1 MQKIFSLILLTL
13 FSAHVFSQG
22 CTLNAS
28 APKDTLVCGERV
40 SLSAFGNAQGNA
52 FLSENFN
59 NGSYGPG
66 WQSTQQALWNNPCGA
81 GPDGTIHIW
90 MGNSSPVPRILTTT
104 SFNLSSCA
112 NAGVTICFDM
122 KFATQGDAAPCE
134 GPDEPQEGVYL
145 QYSTDNGATWTTLHY
160 FDPNGGTDPQFINW
174 RNWCFPVPQ
183 AALTAGTKFRW
194 YQDADS
200 GADYDHWGL
209 DNVVIYC
216 NDPTFNIVWQH
227 DGYNAGPT
235 GGTNPTP
242 VAPRTTT
249 TYIVTMSNGTTTCR
263 DSVTIA
269 VVNPTLNVNA
279 GLDTTVCTGQCTQLR
294 GTANVIQRPAKTPTY
309 TNQEIATV
317 TGTPGFPGIP
327 PFIPAVP
334 GSAYLNMDLNITNLN
349 QATVTNGYITSV
361 CIGSLNMTLGI
372 FGGVDLFDIYLV
384 CPSGDSILL
393 LKDSTVAGSSLT
405 NTCFVPAG
413 GPITAGSSP
422 YSGSYAPSESFNNLS
437 GCDAN
442 GVWSLRLRAVINGIA
457 LPQGTFNS
465 WSITFNDPEV
475 SYPGTFT
482 WTPTTGMTNS
492 NTLTPTVCN
501 VPGTYTLTVSDTAGC
516 VTRTDLVTV
525 SDQACCN
532 FSATAI
538 PTQATC
544 GASNG
549 SVDVT
554 PSVIDQ
560 YTYAWSDGPANTSSR
575 TGLAAGTYTVT
586 ITNSSNCSV
595 TRTVVITSSG
605 APTLSTSTTPTGCT
619 GSTGSAT
626 VSITAG
632 TGNTYSWSNG
642 ATTATASNLAAGT
655 YTVTVSGGSCSATA
669 SAIVTAAGAP
679 TLTTSATGSACSGA
693 NGSATV
699 SLTSGT
705 ATGYNWS
712 SGATTATASNLAP
725 GTYTVTVTAAGGC
738 SATATATVTSTG
750 GPTLSTS
757 ATGTGC
763 GGNTG
768 SATVSVTSGSATGYL
783 WSNGATT
790 ATATNLAAGTYTV
803 TVTAGAGC
811 SSTASAVVV
820 PTGAITLAT
829 SSTTTVCGANTGTAT
844 VTVTAGSATNF
855 IWSTG
860 ASTTTI
866 SNLAV
871 GSYTVTA
878 TGGNCSATATVAVAG
893 TASPVTATINKAIM
907 CNGDSAQVCAT
918 TGFSSYLWNTGET
931 TSCIT
936 VGDAGNY
943 YLTVTDQC
951 NFTASSNRVAV
962 NFYPQPPVSVS
973 VDGDTLL
980 AYGSVSYQW
989 YYNGQPVPGGNTGLL
1004 IAANAGSY
1012 VVVVTDANG
1021 CTASS
1026 QPIEVSFATGVNE
1039 LIKERM
1045 SVYPNPSH
1053 DGNWTLSVS
1062 EGWLNGQCEIFDA
1075 EGRLVYKAPVAQQKT
1090 DIGLNVQS
1098 GVYVIR
1104 LAKGNMLLSQR
1115 LIKL

>member
-1 MQKIFSLILLTL
+1 MQKIYSLILVVL
-13 FSAHVFSQG
+13 FSAQLFAQP
-22 CTLNAS
+22 CNLNVS
-28 APKDTLVCGERV
+28 SPKDTLVCGEGV
-40 SLSAFGNAQGNA
+40 LLSAFGQAQGNA
-52 FLSENFN
+52 FLSENFD
-59 NGSYGPG
+59 NGAFGPG
-66 WQSTQQALWNNPCGA
+66 WQSTQQATWNNPCGP
-81 GPDGTIHIW
+81 GPDGTTHIW
-90 MGNSSPVPRILTTT
+90 MGSSSPVPRILTTA

-122 KFATQGDAAPCE
+122 KFATQGNTAPCE

-160 FDPNGGTDPQFINW
+160 FDPNGGNDPQFINW

-216 NDPTFNIVWQH
+216 NDPTYSVVWPDGFNS
-227 DGYNAGPT
+227 GPT
-235 GGTNPTP
+235 GGTHF
-242 VAPRTTT
+242 VAPRVTT
-249 TYIVTMSNGTTTCR
+249 TYTVTMSNGTNTCL
-263 DSVTIA
+263 DSVKI
-269 VVNPTLNVNA
+269 VVINPTISLNA
-279 GLDTTVCTGQCTQLR
+279 GVDTTICTGQCTQLH
-294 GTANVIQRPAKTPTY
+294 GTANVVQRPAKTPTY
-309 TNQEIATV
+309 TNQEVATV
-317 TGTPGFPGIP
+317 TGTPGFPGFP
-327 PFIPAVP
+327 PFIPAQP
-334 GSAYLNMDLNITNLN
+334 GSAYLNMDLNITTLN

-361 CIGSLNMTLGI
+361 CIGSLDMTLGI

-413 GPITAGSSP
+413 GPITAGTTP
-422 YSGSYAPSESFNNLS
+422 YSGSYAPTESFNNLS

-465 WSITFNDPEV
+465 WSISFNDPEL
-475 SYPGTFT
+475 SYQGNFS
-482 WTPTTGMTNS
+482 WSPTTGMTNA

-516 VTRTDLVTV
+516 VTRTDLVAVT
-525 SDQACCN
+525 DQACCN
-532 FSATAI
+532 FSATAT

-544 GASNG
+544 GANNG

-575 TGLAAGTYTVT
+575 TGLGAGSYTVT

-595 TRTVVITSSG
+595 TRTVVIGSAG
-605 APTLSTSTTPTGCT
+605 APTLTTSTTGTGCT
-619 GSTGSAT
+619 GNTGSAT
-626 VSITAG
+626 VTITSG
-632 TGNTYSWSNG
+632 TGTVYNWSSG

-655 YTVTVSGGSCSATA
+655 YTVTVSGGNCSATA
-669 SAIVTAAGAP
+669 SAVVTAAGAP
-679 TLTTSATGSACSGA
+679 TLTTAATGTTCSGTT
-693 NGSATV
+693 GSATV
-699 SLTSGT
+699 TVTSGT

-712 SGATTATASNLAP
+712 SGATTATASNLAA
-725 GTYTVTVTAAGGC
+725 GTYTVTVTASGGC
-738 SATATATVTSTG
+738 SATATVTVTSTG
-750 GPTLSTS
+750 GPTLTTST
-757 ATGTGC
+757 TGTGC
-763 GGNTG
+763 SGNTG
-768 SATVSVTSGSATGYL
+768 SATVNLTSGTATAYN
-783 WSNGATT
+783 WSSGATT
-790 ATATNLAAGTYTV
+790 ATANNLAAGTYTV

-811 SSTASAVVV
+811 TATATAQVTSTGGITLSVSST
-820 PTGAITLAT
+820 PTT
-829 SSTTTVCGANTGTAT
+829 CGSNGGTAT
-844 VTVTAGSATNF
+844 VVVTSGTVTNF
-855 IWSTG
+855 IWSGG
-860 ASTTTI
+860 ATTATAA
-866 SNLAV
+866 NLAI
-871 GSYTVTA
+871 GTYTVTA
-878 TGGNCSATATVAVAG
+878 TGGNCSATATIDVTGV
-893 TASPVTATINKAIM
+893 ASPVTATSNKSIM
-907 CNGDSAQVCAT
+907 CGGDSAQICAT
-918 TGFSSYLWNTGET
+918 PGFSTYLWNTGET

-936 VGDAGNY
+936 VTQGGNY

-951 NFTASSNRVAV
+951 NYAAVSNQLPI
-962 NFYPQPPVSVS
+962 NMFPQPPVSVS
-973 VDGDTLL
+973 VDGDTLI

-989 YYNGQPVPGGNTGLL
+989 YFNGQPVAGGNTGLL
-1004 IAANAGSY
+1004 VATDAGSY
-1012 VVVVTDANG
+1012 VVVVADANG

-1039 LIKERM
+1039 LIKESM
-1045 SVYPNPSH
+1045 SVYPNPSQ

-1075 EGRLVYKAPVAQQKT
+1075 EGRLVYKTPVAQQKT